1 MTPEWLT
8 AIATAGT
15 FIVIAASAVAAIFQ
29 LRHMR
34 GSNQITALTEC
45 RERLESRE
53 FQDARQF
60 IRSEEFHSLLKD
72 NAVRQSLRAATLPVS
87 LYRASHIANFFESL
101 GSFVRNG
108 IIDKSI
114 ACDLWGHV
122 VYSCWQELVPMI
134 RIFREPLP
142 AVWENFE
149 YLAVLSKLYAEAH
162 PSSFP
167 RHLPRLPLADELE

>member
-45 RERLESRE
+45 RETMESRE

-60 IRSEEFHSLLKD
+60 IRSEEF
-72 NAVRQSLRAATLPVS
+72 R
-87 LYRASHIANFFESL
+87 
-101 GSFVRNG
+101 SFT
-108 IIDKSI
+108 S
-114 ACDLWGHV
+114 
-122 VYSCWQELVPMI
+122 P
-134 RIFREPLP
+134 
-142 AVWENFE
+142 
-149 YLAVLSKLYAEAH
+149 
-162 PSSFP
+162 
-167 RHLPRLPLADELE
+167 

>member
-1 MTPEWLT
+1 MPRRTHLLRRRTTAYSGCENHMTPEWLT

-60 IRSEEFHSLLKD
+60 IRSEEFRSLLKD
-72 NAVRQSLRAATLPVS
+72 GAVQHSLREGTLPMS
-87 LYRASHIANFFESL
+87 LYKARYIANFFES
-101 GSFVRNG
+101 FVRSQR
-108 IIDKSI
+108 DHRQEDRMRSLVASYLRLLAI
-114 ACDLWGHV
+114 ASPYDSNH
-122 VYSCWQELVPMI
+122 S
-134 RIFREPLP
+134 R
-142 AVWENFE
+142 A
-149 YLAVLSKLYAEAH
+149 
-162 PSSFP
+162 PS
-167 RHLPRLPLADELE
+167 RRLGEF